1 MKKGLL
7 LLAAALFAFAAVNA
21 QTDDKSGK
29 KERKTSKVGSFLK
42 KTVEASTGLNVSD
55 EVYIT
60 MENKRLNDKI
70 DLGFVGCYG
79 DSKTGDVY
87 MVVTAKM
94 KTDRIKVYINT
105 ENAATAKGKMYNTG
119 SNCSTVDVEYAKNIA
134 VEVNME
140 KRPLLNVPTSVKQ
153 LEDVKLRV
161 QIGGDSDYYH
171 LHNVAVQ
178 WDVKPE

>member
-1 MKKGLL
+1 
-7 LLAAALFAFAAVNA
+7 
-21 QTDDKSGK
+21 
-29 KERKTSKVGSFLK
+29 
-42 KTVEASTGLNVSD
+42 
-55 EVYIT
+55 

-70 DLGFVGCYG
+70 DLSFVGCYG

-119 SNCSTVDVEYAKNIA
+119 DNYSNVDVEYAKNIA